1 MSEQVTRM
9 VVEDLYKAYFAGDP
23 EGMLATMSD
32 EVEVRFLGRGAFR
45 GIDASRQ
52 FLTSNTANL
61 IDLDFRI
68 RRFIVDGEFAAAV
81 WDESATTIHGDP
93 YQNQGVDVFRVEG
106 GEITVL
112 HENNNVLVHRDAF
125 GGTEQPS

>member
-1 MSEQVTRM
+1 MSEQDTRA
-9 VVEDLYKAYFAGDP
+9 VVEDLYEAYFAGSP

-32 EVEVRFLGRGAFR
+32 QVEVRFLGRGVFR
-45 GIDASRQ
+45 GIDASRR
-52 FLTSNTANL
+52 FLTTNTAKL
-61 IDLDFRI
+61 IDLDFQI

-93 YQNQGVDVFRVEG
+93 YQNHGVDVFRVEG

-112 HENNNVLVHRDAF
+112 HENNDVLVHRAAF
-125 GGTEQPS
+125 GQSEDD